1 MIIDFNA
8 MEPNMTPNM
17 LGGEGTIEVKS
28 FLDDAGKIL
37 MITVHPG
44 CSIGE
49 HTHVLNYEVCHCL
62 KGSAKVIYDH
72 TVEERMV
79 PGASYYCPKGHSH
92 TVINDTDE
100 DMVMFCV
107 VCGIKMA

>member
-49 HTHVLNYEVCHCL
+49 HTHTTSEEIVYVLSG
-62 KGSAKVIYDH
+62 KGKTIQDG
-72 TVEERMV
+72 VEEPLE
-79 PGASYYCPKGHSH
+79 PGKAYYCPKGHTH
-92 TVINDTDE
+92 TVINNGTE
-100 DMVMFCV
+100 PMMMYWV
-107 VCGIKMA
+107 VVKF